1 MLLSILCPMAA
12 VAAGGAA
19 PLPCQP
25 ASLHPNWPTYHIVNN
40 VTTVTL
46 KNGTTVSELSAAP
59 YDKHT

>member
-1 MLLSILCPMAA
+1 MAA
-12 VAAGGAA
+12 LGGAA